1 MKEKSNYRDT
11 LAALREHF
19 GKEAINAGELAE
31 YLGLSKPTVS
41 DKIKSGELPGKKVGH
56 TFVISLIQ
64 LAQWE
69 TR

>member
-19 GKEAINAGELAE
+19 GKDAINAGELAE
-31 YLGLSKPTVS
+31 YLGQSRPTIYAA
-41 DKIKSGELPGKKVGH
+41 IKKGTIPAKKVGH
-56 TFVISLIQ
+56 TYIITLVQ

-69 TR
+69 IG